1 MARSS
6 QRGGGSQIISPNAV
20 RRGGN
25 PVQFFQETVSEL
37 RRCVWPTREETIRL
51 SIYVIIF
58 ATAASIVL
66 AGVDRGLQETFTR
79 FILR

>member
-6 QRGGGSQIISPNAV
+6 QRGGGSQILSPNAA
-20 RRGGN
+20 RRGN
-25 PVQFFQETVSEL
+25 PIQFFQETVSEL

-51 SIYVIIF
+51 SVYVIIF

>member
-20 RRGGN
+20 RRGN

-51 SIYVIIF
+51 SVYVIIF
-58 ATAASIVL
+58 AAAASIVL
-66 AGVDRGLQETFTR
+66 ASVDRGLQETFTR